1 MMQLSVRDAA
11 DQTGVSVYTLHY
23 YEREGL
29 LRTSRTASGHRRYD
43 AGDLEW
49 IRILTC
55 LRETGMPIRGMRAF
69 AELVRQ
75 DRSNI
80 PERIRM
86 LESHRLEVLERI
98 KALQHNLEHVEGK
111 IRYYREV
118 IGD

>member
-1 MMQLSVRDAA
+1 MTQLSVRAAA

-29 LRTSRTASGHRRYD
+29 LQTARTNSGHRRYD
-43 AGDLEW
+43 EGDLEW

-55 LRETGMPIRGMRAF
+55 LRETGMPIRGLRAF

-75 DRSNI
+75 DRANI

-86 LESHRLEVLERI
+86 LERHRLEVLERI
-98 KALQHNLEHVEGK
+98 AELHRNLAHVEGK
-111 IRYYREV
+111 ITHYQRM